1 MWIKTKDREPTDG
14 GEVLVAEP
22 PIEGVPLFWIG
33 EFSGE
38 MGGFNIVGGG
48 FLGSGDVSYWMEI
61 PPPPKEK

>member
-1 MWIKTKDREPTDG
+1 M
-14 GEVLVAEP
+14 AEP